1 MNEEEREGKKMRRVE
16 ERRRRRRWGS
26 RKRRRE
32 RRSDECWSL
41 IFFFD
46 CCRFGFSYWFCC
58 WFFSGLACA
67 AQMKTKHSAQT
78 NQPQPLSLGAPPR
91 RHRVRGDPLRP
102 GRGLVGLQQAP
113 RLQLPGGDGEGRHGT
128 GHEGALQR
136 RPEGIHTVVRPSVR
150 LRAHPLTATLPP
162 CPGPGLPDHPPGAG
176 RDLLL
181 ELRHPGPRRAHHQP
195 GPRQH

>member
-1 MNEEEREGKKMRRVE
+1 M
-16 ERRRRRRWGS
+16 
-26 RKRRRE
+26 
-32 RRSDECWSL
+32 
-41 IFFFD
+41 FFFD

-78 NQPQPLSLGAPPR
+78 NQPQPLSLGAPPLPADIEYVEIRSDLDEGSSASNR
-91 RHRVRGDPLRP
+91 RRVYNYRVVMVKGDTALDMRGRCSAGQKVSTPSS
-102 GRGLVGLQQAP
+102 
-113 RLQLPGGDGEGRHGT
+113 
-128 GHEGALQR
+128 
-136 RPEGIHTVVRPSVR
+136 VRPSVR

-162 CPGPGLPDHPPGAG
+162 CSGPGLPDHPPGAG